1 MSLVNVDRQQRF
13 ARELASLGVRGILS
27 GGGQG
32 KASWRYINGFPI
44 YQNVGI
50 AKNIKDAVAM
60 IRQATPSQRPYFLNV
75 YVLAW
80 TMTPTDLYQVA
91 QQLGD
96 AYEVVTPGTLLA
108 MLPKG

>member
-1 MSLVNVDRQQRF
+1 MALLNVDRQQRF
-13 ARELASLGVRGILS
+13 AHELSKFSVRGILS

-32 KASWRYINGFPI
+32 KASWRFIDGFPI

-50 AKNIKDAVAM
+50 AKNVKDTVAM
-60 IRQATPSQRPYFLNV
+60 IRRATPSQRPYFLNV

-80 TMTPTDLYQVA
+80 TMTPTDLYQIA

-96 AYEVVTPGTLLA
+96 EYEVVTPGTLLT
-108 MLPKG
+108 MLPN